1 MSSLASV
8 LRVSGRRSILLSAR
22 RGQQLVRPTAAARA
36 QQAAAA
42 TSAAAPFNTSGNFDA
57 SYTTTSCSPLSRIG
71 ARGATWSASSS
82 PLPFRR
88 RQACGLRWVQSTA
101 VAHQQHRLPQWAT
114 AETFS
119 AGSSKRGMMSKA
131 SRKGDD
137 SKGEQQQQKQQ
148 GEEQQYED
156 ADYEPEPEEKISIV
170 KTVAGLCVLGLVL
183 AALGATVTELWP
195 SHMAPQSI
203 MSHAHD
209 VFQAD
214 PDTANHFGTP
224 LKVYGRD
231 NNRHREGRRNFVEHV
246 DHEDPIDKSKRT
258 RVRFNVEGPHG
269 HGMAYAEVS
278 NKMESGEWVYLCV
291 QDLQTGHVITLHDNR
306 ALLMAQAQAGSDEEK
321 NAFRKMLGQ

>member
-1 MSSLASV
+1 
-8 LRVSGRRSILLSAR
+8 
-22 RGQQLVRPTAAARA
+22 
-36 QQAAAA
+36 
-42 TSAAAPFNTSGNFDA
+42 
-57 SYTTTSCSPLSRIG
+57 
-71 ARGATWSASSS
+71 
-82 PLPFRR
+82 
-88 RQACGLRWVQSTA
+88 
-101 VAHQQHRLPQWAT
+101 
-114 AETFS
+114 
-119 AGSSKRGMMSKA
+119 MMSKA
-131 SRKGDD
+131 NP
-137 SKGEQQQQKQQ
+137 KGEGGDESSSSSSKDGQQQQQR
-148 GEEQQYED
+148 EEQYDD
-156 ADYEPEPEEKISIV
+156 ADYEPEPEEKVSVV
-170 KTVAGLCVLGLVL
+170 KTVAGLCLLGLVL

-269 HGMAYAEVS
+269 HGMAYAEAS
-278 NKMESGEWVYLCV
+278 GRGKMASGEWVYLCV

>member
-1 MSSLASV
+1 
-8 LRVSGRRSILLSAR
+8 
-22 RGQQLVRPTAAARA
+22 
-36 QQAAAA
+36 
-42 TSAAAPFNTSGNFDA
+42 
-57 SYTTTSCSPLSRIG
+57 
-71 ARGATWSASSS
+71 
-82 PLPFRR
+82 
-88 RQACGLRWVQSTA
+88 
-101 VAHQQHRLPQWAT
+101 
-114 AETFS
+114 
-119 AGSSKRGMMSKA
+119 MMSKA
-131 SRKGDD
+131 SREGGGDEGASS
-137 SKGEQQQQKQQ
+137 SKDKQKRG
-148 GEEQQYED
+148 GEEQYDD

-170 KTVAGLCVLGLVL
+170 KTVAGVCLLGLVL

-209 VFQAD
+209 AFQAD

-321 NAFRKMLGQ
+321 NALMKMLGQ